1 MVLTSLNVALGQ
13 INPCPR
19 KKSAKDDRAAVNWMR
34 ATTELLE
41 LLLGVLRTRE
51 AADVRLRMLLQPH
64 QQITKALARRV
75 ERVSELVEEST
86 AILSCRVQINIEK
99 PDGDHTPDL
108 LFALRLYLTGDDGA
122 NAIHISRISDRQDE

>member
-1 MVLTSLNVALGQ
+1 
-13 INPCPR
+13 
-19 KKSAKDDRAAVNWMR
+19 MR